1 MIHSWASRDLKDV
14 FEGRLPKGFPP
25 DLFKRA
31 RRVLAQL
38 NAATAPED
46 MASPPGNRLHK
57 LEGDLAGRWSVS
69 VNAQFRITFIWGLQ
83 GPEDVW
89 FGDYH

>member
-1 MIHSWASRDLKDV
+1 VIQSWSGKDAESIFRGV
-14 FEGRLPKGFPP
+14 RVRGVSGEIAR
-25 DLFKRA
+25 RA

-38 NAATAPED
+38 NAAQAIGE

-57 LEGDLAGRWSVS
+57 IGKLWSVS
-69 VNAQFRITFIWGLQ
+69 VNMQFRITFRWGKK
-83 GPEDVW
+83 GPESVW

>member
-1 MIHSWASRDLKDV
+1 MIQSWRGDAAEAIFQGVTPRGVSPQIAR
-14 FEGRLPKGFPP
+14 
-25 DLFKRA
+25 RA

-38 NAATAPED
+38 NAAQSGGE

-57 LEGDLAGRWSVS
+57 VGKDWSVS
-69 VNAQFRITFIWGLQ
+69 VNMQFRITFHWGKA
-83 GPEDVW
+83 GPEQAW

>member
-1 MIHSWASRDLKDV
+1 VIQGW
-14 FEGRLPKGFPP
+14 KGDEAEAIFRGVRPRGVS
-25 DLFKRA
+25 DQIAKRA

-38 NAATAPED
+38 NAAQTVGE

-57 LEGDLAGRWSVS
+57 VGKDWSVS
-69 VNAQFRITFIWGLQ
+69 VNMQFRITFRWGAN
-83 GPEDVW
+83 GPEQVW

>member
-1 MIHSWASRDLKDV
+1 MIQGWSGKEAEAIFRGV
-14 FEGRLPKGFPP
+14 RLRSGSQ
-25 DLFKRA
+25 DTARRA

-38 NAATAPED
+38 NAAQSVGE

-57 LEGDLAGRWSVS
+57 VGRVWSVS
-69 VNAQFRITFIWGLQ
+69 VNMQFRITFKWGQ
-83 GPEDVW
+83 EGPEDAW

>member
-1 MIHSWASRDLKDV
+1 MIQSWSGKEAEAIFRGERLRGVSEEL
-14 FEGRLPKGFPP
+14 GR
-25 DLFKRA
+25 RA

-38 NAATAPED
+38 NAAQSVQE

-57 LEGDLAGRWSVS
+57 VGKVWAVR
-69 VNAQFRITFIWGLQ
+69 VNDQFRITFKWGSE

>member
-1 MIHSWASRDLKDV
+1 VIQSW
-14 FEGRLPKGFPP
+14 KG
-25 DLFKRA
+25 DDAETIFKGITPRGVSEQIARRA

-38 NAATAPED
+38 NAAQSVRE

-57 LEGDLAGRWSVS
+57 VGKEWSVS
-69 VNAQFRITFIWGLQ
+69 VNMQFRITFRWGAK
-83 GPEDVW
+83 GPDQVW

>member
-1 MIHSWASRDLKDV
+1 MIQGWSGKEAEAIFRGVRPRGVSEDIAR
-14 FEGRLPKGFPP
+14 
-25 DLFKRA
+25 RA

-38 NAATAPED
+38 NAAQNVGE

-57 LEGDLAGRWSVS
+57 VGKLWSVS
-69 VNAQFRITFIWGLQ
+69 VNMQFRITFKWGKE

>member
-1 MIHSWASRDLKDV
+1 MIQSWSVKEAEVIFRGVRPRGVSG
-14 FEGRLPKGFPP
+14 EIA
-25 DLFKRA
+25 KRA
-31 RRVLAQL
+31 RRILAQL
-38 NAATAPED
+38 NAAQSVGE

-57 LEGDLAGRWSVS
+57 VGKAWSVS
-69 VNAQFRITFIWGLQ
+69 VNMQFSITFRWGKE